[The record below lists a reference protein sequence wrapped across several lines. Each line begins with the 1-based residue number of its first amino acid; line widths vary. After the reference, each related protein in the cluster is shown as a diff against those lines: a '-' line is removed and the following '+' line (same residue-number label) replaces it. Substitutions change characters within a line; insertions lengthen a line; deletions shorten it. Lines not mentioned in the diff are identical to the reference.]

1 MEPKGIVDCYLQTLT
16 KKYCCF
22 EGRASRREFWT
33 FVLINMGIGIV
44 FNIVYS
50 VLLLIADSLVPLI
63 IVNILLMIFNLAILL
78 PSLSINARR
87 LHDIGKSGW
96 LQLLALIPCICIIV
110 LIWVLKPGDA
120 GPNQYGDAP
129 TE

>member
-1 MEPKGIVDCYLQTLT
+1 MEPKGIVDCYLQTIT
-16 KKYCCF
+16 KKYFYF

-33 FVLINMGIGIV
+33 FVLINMGIGLVLSIV
-44 FNIVYS
+44 S
-50 VLLLIADSLVPLI
+50 LLIPKIGNTLS
-63 IVNILLMIFNLAILL
+63 MIFNLAILL
-78 PSLSINARR
+78 PSLSVVARR

-96 LQLLALIPCICIIV
+96 LQLLNLIPCIGCIIL
-110 LIWVLKPGDA
+110 LIWELKPGDA